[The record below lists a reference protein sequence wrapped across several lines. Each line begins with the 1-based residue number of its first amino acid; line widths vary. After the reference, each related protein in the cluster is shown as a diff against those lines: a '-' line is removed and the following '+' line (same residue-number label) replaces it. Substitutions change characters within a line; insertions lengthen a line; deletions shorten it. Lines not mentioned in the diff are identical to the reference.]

1 MAASL
6 ICGGV
11 FRRRLRIVML
21 CQSFKGVH
29 VSVGDTVHAEHTF
42 TDSDVET
49 FARLTGDTNPIHLDR
64 EYARRKHFQRPVVH
78 GALIN
83 GIVSSVIGTKMPGP
97 GSVVVRQLLDFP
109 RPLFIGE
116 PFRVTVKV
124 IAVRKAI
131 VNCTYECIT
140 TYGKKVMSGEVKLY
154 LPQDQSSF
162 DE

>member
-6 ICGGV
+6 ICNGI
-11 FRRRLRIVML
+11 FCRRLQATVL
-21 CQSFKGVH
+21 CQCYKALH
-29 VSVGDTVHAEHTF
+29 VSVGDTVHAERTF
-42 TDSDVET
+42 TEADVET
-49 FARLTGDTNPIHLDR
+49 FAKLTGDTNPIHLDR
-64 EYARRKHFQRPVVH
+64 EYARRKHFQRRVVH

-124 IAVRKAI
+124 TAVRKAI

-154 LPQDQSSF
+154 LPQDQTNL
-162 DE
+162 DQ